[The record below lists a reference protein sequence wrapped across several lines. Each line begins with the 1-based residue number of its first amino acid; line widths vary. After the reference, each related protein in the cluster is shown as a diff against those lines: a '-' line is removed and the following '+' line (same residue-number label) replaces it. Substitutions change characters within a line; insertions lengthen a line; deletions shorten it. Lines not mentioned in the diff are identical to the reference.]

1 MLELSAEKKENKKR
15 WDNLKKEKK
24 MISETFEVE
33 KEQLKI
39 MKDFF
44 CYDEIFNELINH
56 IECYSEDM
64 NGSGIKDILD
74 NQMLNFVVTLKQMS
88 INIQN
93 KFDKLYWDCLAFG
106 YDIKVF
112 QTEIYYIKNS
122 LIDRMTDN
130 KFYKDP
136 ELIYHT
142 LYEILSTLKK
152 IERNVEYYPLDFN

>member
-1 MLELSAEKKENKKR
+1 MKKE
-15 WDNLKKEKK
+15 EKI
-24 MISETFEVE
+24 ISETFEVE
-33 KEQLKI
+33 KEQLQI
-39 MKDFF
+39 MIDFF

-74 NQMLNFVVTLKQMS
+74 NQMLNFVVTLKKMS

-136 ELIYHT
+136 ELILHT

-152 IERNVEYYPLDFN
+152 IEMNVEYCPMDF